1 MIFKSNQDPE
11 TPVLPRDFSYLY
23 ICKIFLGFVD
33 FLVLT
38 KNKLLWWLK

>member
-23 ICKIFLGFVD
+23 ITSKIFLGFAD
-33 FLVLT
+33 SLAKIRTFD
-38 KNKLLWWLK
+38 NM

>member
-23 ICKIFLGFVD
+23 ICKIFLD
-33 FLVLT
+33 FASAKIRT
-38 KNKLLWWLK
+38 YNDK